1 MITNLER
8 NQHEPK
14 QLFPLKNKT
23 CCNLYKLNIETSHY
37 YLMIYY
43 NINMN
48 VDYLK
53 PEDVDFNRN
62 SLKLMA
68 ATKLR
73 CFN

>member
-1 MITNLER
+1 
-8 NQHEPK
+8 
-14 QLFPLKNKT
+14 
-23 CCNLYKLNIETSHY
+23 
-37 YLMIYY
+37 MIYY
-43 NINMN
+43 YINMN

-53 PEDVDFNRN
+53 PEGNVDFNRN